1 VAADTIWNADLVRV
15 TGDITVADGV
25 TLEIAP
31 GATVSFEGYFRIDV
45 LGTIEAVGTPEA
57 MITFTADNPAGFTL
71 DRSLTGCWNGIRF
84 HGTASTNER
93 SRLEYCVFEYGKAV
107 DAALDDHQCGG
118 GAVSAVGFSKLT
130 IAGCV
135 FRSNLAEYGGALYCY
150 DASPSLYNNLFTDNH
165 VLVNASAVYCAYAYP
180 QMVNNTIVG
189 NPLNNWEYPYEETG
203 AIVCF
208 LSKPSLTNNII
219 RGNDPDHPYLHTQ
232 VWEGKAYYTSH
243 NNVENGS
250 TAGGNIDADP
260 LFVGDTFRLAQT
272 AAGQLTDSPCLDA
285 GSAPAVETG
294 PPKTSSVPPMGY
306 ATSRTDEVNDTGLA
320 DMGYHY
326 GWKSAAASLA
336 CTPDTG
342 TLPFQTVISAGMAN
356 RYAGFSRTIAARL
369 HVELAGGQSYGS
381 WRAGFANLGPG
392 EGMISSW
399 PQSIPAL
406 PSVAGVNTFALV
418 VADVTSAPY
427 NQPPYPPS
435 GDLDSDA
442 CTVTGL
448 VP

>member
-1 VAADTIWNADLVRV
+1 MPLVPADPHLAQEQALV
-15 TGDITVADGV
+15 D
-25 TLEIAP
+25 
-31 GATVSFEGYFRIDV
+31 YFR
-45 LGTIEAVGTPEA
+45 A
-57 MITFTADNPAGFTL
+57 
-71 DRSLTGCWNGIRF
+71 
-84 HGTASTNER
+84 
-93 SRLEYCVFEYGKAV
+93 
-107 DAALDDHQCGG
+107 
-118 GAVSAVGFSKLT
+118 
-130 IAGCV
+130 
-135 FRSNLAEYGGALYCY
+135 
-150 DASPSLYNNLFTDNH
+150 
-165 VLVNASAVYCAYAYP
+165 
-180 QMVNNTIVG
+180 
-189 NPLNNWEYPYEETG
+189 
-203 AIVCF
+203 
-208 LSKPSLTNNII
+208 
-219 RGNDPDHPYLHTQ
+219 
-232 VWEGKAYYTSH
+232 
-243 NNVENGS
+243 
-250 TAGGNIDADP
+250 
-260 LFVGDTFRLAQT
+260 
-272 AAGQLTDSPCLDA
+272 
-285 GSAPAVETG
+285 
-294 PPKTSSVPPMGY
+294 
-306 ATSRTDEVNDTGLA
+306 RTDEVNDTGLA

-442 CTVTGL
+442 CMVTGL